1 MTPARNLL
9 IESEETKQK
18 IKMLLLPTIMNS
30 HIGLTHTATAAVVTN
45 EMTSE
50 ENFKQLD
57 DSYLVCTIPNRR
69 SNRIHIPLHQ
79 TMEDQPLANC
89 WTNILTNRHSRVRV
103 QNKLTHHCR
112 LLRPLTVKERQ
123 QIKTGSPSQAC

>member
-1 MTPARNLL
+1 MTPAINLL
-9 IESEETKQK
+9 IESEETQNQ

-30 HIGLTHTATAAVVTN
+30 HIGINHTATAAIVTN

-69 SNRIHIPLHQ
+69 SNRIHVPLHQ
-79 TMEDQPLANC
+79 TMEDRPLANC
-89 WTNILTNRHSRVRV
+89 WTNILTIRHSRVRV
-103 QNKLTHHCR
+103 QDKLTHHCR
-112 LLRPLTVKERQ
+112 LLRLTVKERR
-123 QIKTGSPSQAC
+123 QIKTGRPSQAC

>member
-1 MTPARNLL
+1 MTPAKNLL
-9 IESEETKQK
+9 IESEETQNQ
-18 IKMLLLPTIMNS
+18 IKMLLLPTTIMNS

-79 TMEDQPLANC
+79 TMEDRPLANC
-89 WTNILTNRHSRVRV
+89 WTNILTIRHSRVRV

-112 LLRPLTVKERQ
+112 LLRLTVKERR
-123 QIKTGSPSQAC
+123 QIKTGRPSQAC

>member
-1 MTPARNLL
+1 MTPAKNLL
-9 IESEETKQK
+9 IESEETQNQ
-18 IKMLLLPTIMNS
+18 IKMLLLPTTIMNS
-30 HIGLTHTATAAVVTN
+30 HIGLNHTATAAVATN

-89 WTNILTNRHSRVRV
+89 WTNTLTIRHSRVRV
-103 QNKLTHHCR
+103 QDKLTHHCR
-112 LLRPLTVKERQ
+112 LLRLTVKERR
-123 QIKTGSPSQAC
+123 QIKTGRPSQAC

>member
-1 MTPARNLL
+1 MTPAENLL
-9 IESEETKQK
+9 IESEETQNQ

-30 HIGLTHTATAAVVTN
+30 HIGLNYTATAAVVSN

-69 SNRIHIPLHQ
+69 SNRIHVPLHQ
-79 TMEDQPLANC
+79 TMEDRPLANC
-89 WTNILTNRHSRVRV
+89 WTNILTIRHSRVRV
-103 QNKLTHHCR
+103 QDKPTHHCQ
-112 LLRPLTVKERQ
+112 LLRLTVKERR
-123 QIKTGSPSQAC
+123 QIKTGRPSQAC